1 MHRRIASPLR
11 VATIAALIPALAA
24 CGVRA
29 NAAAGSQDPAHGA
42 HSSGDT
48 TRRAARADVEFLQDM
63 IPHHA
68 QALVMTAMAPER
80 TRNQSILML
89 ARRIA
94 DSQEAEIRLMRQ
106 WLLRHGEEAPSGDP
120 EHAHHEGHEDMPGML
135 SEAELKRLSQ
145 SSGRMFDRLFLEFMI
160 RHHEGALIM
169 TGQLFSTPGGGA
181 DPELFGL
188 ASDIDADQRAEIR
201 RMRALLESGTP
212 G

>member
-1 MHRRIASPLR
+1 MVSNLR
-11 VATIAALIPALAA
+11 LTA
-24 CGVRA
+24 
-29 NAAAGSQDPAHGA
+29 
-42 HSSGDT
+42 
-48 TRRAARADVEFLQDM
+48 ADVEFLQDM

-68 QALVMTAMAPER
+68 QALVMTAMVPER
-80 TRNQSILML
+80 TQNETMLML

-94 DSQEAEIRLMRQ
+94 DSQESEIQRMRQ
-106 WLLRHGEEAPSGDP
+106 WLLRHGEDAPSGDP

-135 SEAELKRLSQ
+135 SEAELKRLSE
-145 SSGRMFDRLFLEFMI
+145 SSGAEFDRMFLEFMI
-160 RHHEGALIM
+160 RHHKGALVM
-169 TGQLFSTPGGGA
+169 TGQLFSTPGGGV